1 MSDPK
6 LDAHTAA
13 ADAFPVDGAPEEQ
26 LRAAVAFG
34 VQAPSGHNSQPWVFR
49 VHDGVLDL
57 HADRTRA
64 LPVVDPEDRELVI
77 SCGAA
82 LFNIRIALRRFGL
95 AAEVTLLPDAADP
108 DLLARVRLG
117 RPHQATDEDHALF
130 KAIPRRRTYRH
141 PFEDRPVPADLL
153 GLLQAGAERE
163 GAWLHALTSDAD
175 RRTLA
180 EVIAE
185 GDRRQMS
192 ERSFRR
198 ELAVW
203 THPDRAKSRD
213 GMPGSALGLS
223 ALMASVGPLAI
234 RTFDLGRGRAAWD
247 LELAQRSPALVVL
260 GSTSDG
266 VADWMAVGQA
276 MQRVLLRAC
285 VDDVFASFLNQ
296 PIEVP
301 ALRGKVR
308 ALVGETGQP
317 QVLLRLGYGHPG
329 RPSPRREVG
338 DVLRG

>member
-117 RPHQATDEDHALF
+117 RPHHATDEDHALF
-130 KAIPRRRTYRH
+130 KEI
-141 PFEDRPVPADLL
+141 
-153 GLLQAGAERE
+153 
-163 GAWLHALTSDAD
+163 
-175 RRTLA
+175 
-180 EVIAE
+180 
-185 GDRRQMS
+185 
-192 ERSFRR
+192 
-198 ELAVW
+198 
-203 THPDRAKSRD
+203 
-213 GMPGSALGLS
+213 
-223 ALMASVGPLAI
+223 
-234 RTFDLGRGRAAWD
+234 GRAH
-247 LELAQRSPALVVL
+247 V
-260 GSTSDG
+260 
-266 VADWMAVGQA
+266 
-276 MQRVLLRAC
+276 
-285 VDDVFASFLNQ
+285 
-296 PIEVP
+296 
-301 ALRGKVR
+301 
-308 ALVGETGQP
+308 
-317 QVLLRLGYGHPG
+317 
-329 RPSPRREVG
+329 
-338 DVLRG
+338 